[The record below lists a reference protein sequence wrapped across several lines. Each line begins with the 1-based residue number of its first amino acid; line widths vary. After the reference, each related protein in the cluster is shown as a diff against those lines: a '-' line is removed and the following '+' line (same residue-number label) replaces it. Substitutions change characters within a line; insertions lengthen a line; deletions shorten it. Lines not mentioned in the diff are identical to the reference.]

1 MKLFSLLLSGCL
13 LAPALASD
21 IRADEARLVAVL
33 RDARLN
39 EISGM
44 VTSRLHAGVLWVHN
58 DSDGPAELFAI
69 DVEGKVLA
77 TVLLDG
83 AENRD
88 WEDITAFERDG
99 ISYLMIAD
107 TGDNGGLRSSLEL
120 AVVKEPE
127 SLVDQTLPLAWTQR
141 FRWPDGPR
149 DTEAV
154 GVDPHD
160 DHVYLIS
167 KKRVPAELWRL
178 ALGAENA
185 ARTDVA
191 ERVGALT
198 GIAQPSAEDL
208 KRNPVFGR
216 YRSQIT
222 GMDISRDGL
231 RMAVLNYRTAYV
243 YQRSLNEPWSAAL
256 SRVPLEIPYPWM
268 AQAEGITWSANGQS
282 LWIGTERLP
291 APLIEISLDAGLPE
305 QLQQPDR

>member
-1 MKLFSLLLSGCL
+1 MKWLTLLLLGSLLP
-13 LAPALASD
+13 PALGGE
-21 IRADEARLVAVL
+21 IRPGEARLAGVI
-33 RDARLN
+33 RDARLD

-44 VTSRLHAGVLWVHN
+44 VTSRLHAGVLWAHN

-69 DVEGKVLA
+69 DAEGVLLA
-77 TVLLDG
+77 TVLLEG
-83 AENRD
+83 TENRD
-88 WEDITAFERDG
+88 WEDISAFELDG
-99 ISYLMIAD
+99 VNYLMVAD

-127 SLVDQTLPLAWTQR
+127 TLVDQSLPLAWSQR

-149 DTEAV
+149 DTEAA
-154 GVDPHD
+154 GVDPLD

-178 ALGAENA
+178 PLGAEHA
-185 ARTDVA
+185 GKVALA
-191 ERVGALT
+191 ERLGRLA
-198 GIAQPSAEDL
+198 GIIQPTPEDL
-208 KRNPVFGR
+208 ERNPVFGR

-243 YQRSLNEPWSAAL
+243 YQRSPHEPWSAAL
-256 SRVPLEIPYPWM
+256 SRVPLEVPYPWM
-268 AQAEGITWSANGQS
+268 AQAEGVAWSANGQS

-291 APLIEISLDAGLPE
+291 APLIEVPLDAAP
-305 QLQQPDR
+305 PVRR